1 MRKLPMGDAE
11 CAGFPIHYYL
21 LVETLENDLET
32 YGVLVEY
39 RMQAE
44 AVRAVTVCPRQAET
58 LVELLR
64 RGGVTPATAR
74 DVAED
79 WLLT

>member
-1 MRKLPMGDAE
+1 MGDGE
-11 CAGFPIHYYL
+11 CGGFPIRYYL
-21 LVETLENDLET
+21 LVETLENGLES

-39 RMQAE
+39 RAQRAQVPGVTLCLRRAE
-44 AVRAVTVCPRQAET
+44 A

-64 RGGVTPATAR
+64 RGGVTPVALQ

-79 WLLT
+79 WLLD

>member
-1 MRKLPMGDAE
+1 MRKLPMGAAE
-11 CAGFPIHYYL
+11 CGGFPIRYYL

-39 RMQAE
+39 RAQTA
-44 AVRAVTVCPRQAET
+44 AVPAVTVCRQRAEA
-58 LVELLR
+58 LVEWMR
-64 RGGVTPATAR
+64 RGQVTPVTAR